1 MNIAHQ
7 LSVWNSS
14 GLMISTH
21 ACLDQDKGTQRCLVE
36 ILWLGKTKFLNES
49 AFTVQPRTLDF
60 SVSFRVWR
68 LGPGQRVDRF
78 EVLDN
83 LRNRPSSL
91 QVV

>member
-36 ILWLGKTKFLNES
+36 ILWLGENEI
-49 AFTVQPRTLDF
+49 P
-60 SVSFRVWR
+60 
-68 LGPGQRVDRF
+68 
-78 EVLDN
+78 E
-83 LRNRPSSL
+83 
-91 QVV
+91 